1 MLDHLKG
8 LADST
13 AHPVV
18 RLALAVAALA
28 AAVKWLV
35 SRVAWAV
42 GLRAR
47 FVGLEATSA
56 EARDALARVEARLD
70 VAEAAQVRLSSEA
83 AAQARE
89 IGSLREQ
96 FAGLV
101 GAMVRLGCHARC
113 GLDSATLA
121 SERKA

>member
-18 RLALAVAALA
+18 RLALALAAA
-28 AAVKWLV
+28 TAAVKWLV

-56 EARDALARVEARLD
+56 EARDALARFDARLD
-70 VAEAAQVRLSSEA
+70 VVEAAQVRLSSEA
-83 AAQARE
+83 GAQARE
-89 IGSLREQ
+89 IGSLRQ
-96 FAGLV
+96 QLAGLV
-101 GAMVRLGCHARC
+101 AAMVRAGCHRC